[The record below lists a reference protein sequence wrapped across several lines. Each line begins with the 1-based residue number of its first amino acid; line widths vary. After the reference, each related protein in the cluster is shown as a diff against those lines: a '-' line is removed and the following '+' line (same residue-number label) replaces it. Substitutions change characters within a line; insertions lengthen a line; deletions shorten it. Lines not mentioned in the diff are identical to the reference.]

1 MQLPANGTGG
11 SSEHGHSLM
20 NVDQARFNMVEQQ
33 IRTWEVLDQKVLDLM
48 AEVPREDFVPAAY
61 RNLAF
66 ADTCI
71 PLAHGQ
77 TMMPPR
83 VEARMLQALQIEP
96 AERVLE
102 VGTGSGF
109 VTALLARLA
118 AHVTSVEIHDTLRR
132 EAQEKL
138 ARHGIENVELHTGDA
153 CRGWDQGA
161 PYDVIAVTGS
171 LPELDQRFQESLTI
185 GGRLFVII
193 GQEPAMEALL
203 ITRTSATQ
211 WATDSLFE
219 TVVPPLEGVEQPERF
234 VL

>member
-1 MQLPANGTGG
+1 
-11 SSEHGHSLM
+11 M
-20 NVDQARFNMVEQQ
+20 NVEQARFNMVEQQ

-48 AEVPREDFVPAAY
+48 AQVPREDFVPAAY

-71 PLAHGQ
+71 PLPHGQ
-77 TMMPPR
+77 TMMVPR
-83 VEARMLQALQIEP
+83 VEARMLQVLQIEP
-96 AERVLE
+96 GERVLE

-118 AHVTSVEIHDTLRR
+118 AHVTSIEIHDGLRR
-132 EAQEKL
+132 DALVKL
-138 ARHGIENVELHTGDA
+138 EDHGIDNVELQTGDA
-153 CRGWDQGA
+153 SRGWDRGA

-171 LPELDQRFQESLTI
+171 LPVLDQRFQASLAI
-185 GGRLFVII
+185 GGRLFVIV

-203 ITRTSATQ
+203 ITRTSESQ
-211 WATDSLFE
+211 WATESLFE
-219 TVVPPLEGVEQPERF
+219 TVVPPLVGVEQPERF

>member
-1 MQLPANGTGG
+1 
-11 SSEHGHSLM
+11 M
-20 NVDQARFNMVEQQ
+20 NVEQARFNMVEQQ
-33 IRTWEVLDQKVLDLM
+33 IRTWEVLDQQVLDLM

-77 TMMPPR
+77 TMMLPR
-83 VEARMLQALQIEP
+83 VEARMLQAL
-96 AERVLE
+96 RVTPTDRILE

-109 VTALLARLA
+109 VTALLARLGGQVISIEIDDA
-118 AHVTSVEIHDTLRR
+118 LSNSASDKLDAHAID
-132 EAQEKL
+132 
-138 ARHGIENVELHTGDA
+138 NVELHTGDA
-153 CRGWDQGA
+153 SRGWERSA

-171 LPELDQRFQESLTI
+171 LPVLEEGFQSSLAV
-185 GGRLFVII
+185 GGRLFIVV

-203 ITRTSATQ
+203 ISRIGETQ
-211 WATDSLFE
+211 WSTDCLFE
-219 TVVPPLEGVEQPERF
+219 TVLAPLTGVEEPERF

>member
-1 MQLPANGTGG
+1 
-11 SSEHGHSLM
+11 M
-20 NVDQARFNMVEQQ
+20 NLEQARFNMVEQQ

-48 AEVPREDFVPAAY
+48 AEVPREEFVPAAY

-71 PLAHGQ
+71 PLPHGQ
-77 TMMPPR
+77 SMMVPR

-109 VTALLARLA
+109 VTTLLARLA
-118 AHVTSVEIHDTLRR
+118 AHVTSVEIHESLSRDALK
-132 EAQEKL
+132 KL
-138 ARHGIENVELHTGDA
+138 VRFRIDNAELHTGDA
-153 CRGWDQGA
+153 ARGWNRGA
-161 PYDVIAVTGS
+161 PWDVIAVTGS
-171 LPELDQRFQESLTI
+171 MPVLDARFQESLAT
-185 GGRLFVII
+185 GGRLFVIV

-203 ITRTSATQ
+203 ITRTSESQ
-211 WATDSLFE
+211 WATESLFE
-219 TVVPPLEGVEQPERF
+219 TVVPPLVGVVQPERF

>member
-1 MQLPANGTGG
+1 
-11 SSEHGHSLM
+11 M
-20 NVDQARFNMVEQQ
+20 NVEQARFNMVEQQ

-77 TMMPPR
+77 TMMLPR

-96 AERVLE
+96 DERVLE

-118 AHVTSVEIHDTLRR
+118 RHVTSIEIHDALRR
-132 EAQEKL
+132 DALSKL
-138 ARHGIENVELHTGDA
+138 EEHGIDNVDLQVGDA
-153 CRGWDQGA
+153 SRGWDRGA
-161 PYDVIAVTGS
+161 PWDVIAITGS
-171 LPELDQRFQESLTI
+171 VPVLDEHFQNSLAI
-185 GGRLFVII
+185 GGRLFVIV

-203 ITRTSATQ
+203 ITRTSESQ
-211 WATDSLFE
+211 WATESLFE
-219 TVVPPLEGVEQPERF
+219 TVVPALIGVEQPERF